1 MDSPEAQPG
10 FDDRDWV
17 QADSRPSAAQTWTLP
32 ERGQPTLAMSDYGFH
47 HGDVWYR
54 GRFHATDTAASR
66 LELFYGGGGAG
77 MLQAWVDGRFLGQ
90 HELDTGRSFPETTD
104 SVRFDLG
111 RLAPGP
117 HVVAVMVRNDSH
129 NWDLMADDA
138 HREARGL
145 IAASLTAT
153 GGRRFA
159 VPIRWRLQ
167 GNRGGEDIADR
178 MRGPLNDGGLYGERA
193 GWHLPDAPGKGWSK
207 ARVGDAP
214 PGPGT
219 YWLRTRVKL
228 HLPRGHDVQLGL
240 AFGDT
245 TRPRSEREN
254 RALIF
259 VNGWNMGQFIA
270 HVGPQR
276 VFVVPPGI
284 LDPNG
289 DNTIALAV
297 TTDGKPANALEP
309 VKLVVLRAVRG
320 GVAGDAGSGPPGL
333 SY

>member
-1 MDSPEAQPG
+1 
-10 FDDRDWV
+10 
-17 QADSRPSAAQTWTLP
+17 
-32 ERGQPTLAMSDYGFH
+32 
-47 HGDVWYR
+47 
-54 GRFHATDTAASR
+54 
-66 LELFYGGGGAG
+66 

-104 SVRFDLG
+104 TVRFDLG
-111 RLAPGP
+111 KLAPGP

-145 IAASLTAT
+145 IAASLTSR
-153 GGRRFA
+153 GGQRFA

-178 MRGPLNDGGLYGERA
+178 VRGPYNDGGLYGERA
-193 GWHLPDAPGKGWSK
+193 GWHLPGAPAHGWSDAK
-207 ARVGDAP
+207 PGDAP
-214 PGPGT
+214 PAPGT

-228 HLPRGHDVQLGL
+228 DLPRGHDVQLGL
-240 AFGDT
+240 AFGAT
-245 TRPRSEREN
+245 NRPRSGREN

-259 VNGWNMGQFIA
+259 VNGWNLGQFIA

-276 VFVVPPGI
+276 VFVIPPGI
-284 LDPNG
+284 LDPHG

-297 TTDGKPANALEP
+297 TTDGDPANALEP
-309 VKLVVLRAVRG
+309 VRLEVLRAAHG
-320 GVAGDAGSGPPGL
+320 GPSGDAVKGQPGP
-333 SY
+333 